1 MLDNL
6 KQVRSVDL
14 RSKYLLRL
22 NREKVTP
29 KITFRAVMVNVYEFY
44 QDLMFQFQS
53 FVSVITDYEFILLQ
67 VLQFQ
72 VTIFSFTLVLLCLLL
87 SNFSSYLNLMRISF
101 SKMIYPFQNLKV
113 QPL

>member
-44 QDLMFQFQS
+44 QDLMFQFQA
-53 FVSVITDYEFILLQ
+53 
-67 VLQFQ
+67 
-72 VTIFSFTLVLLCLLL
+72 
-87 SNFSSYLNLMRISF
+87 
-101 SKMIYPFQNLKV
+101 
-113 QPL
+113 